1 MGKIL
6 FCHGITVGDGA
17 GACNRC
23 GLDRVPDCAY
33 PGNMAQAT
41 GRPMNM
47 QVYLFLALA
56 ILAETA
62 GTTALQASQ
71 QFTRLWPSVIVVVA
85 YAISFYLLAQT
96 LRYMPVGV
104 VYAIW
109 SGLGIVFI
117 AAIGYVVFGQ
127 KLDLPAVIGTAMI
140 LAGIVVI
147 QLFSKVSPH

>member
-1 MGKIL
+1 
-6 FCHGITVGDGA
+6 
-17 GACNRC
+17 
-23 GLDRVPDCAY
+23 
-33 PGNMAQAT
+33 
-41 GRPMNM
+41 MNM

-104 VYAIW
+104 V
-109 SGLGIVFI
+109 
-117 AAIGYVVFGQ
+117 FGQ